1 MHRVADTKALRQ
13 LFDELASEYDQ
24 HIPFFATYGR
34 SLVAWCGLQPGQRV
48 LDIAAGRGAITVAAA
63 QAVGPHGAVVAV
75 DNAPNMLSALAA
87 DHGDLP
93 QIETRL
99 MDARHLAFPGAS
111 FDAVTCGF
119 AFHIIDDPEQ
129 AIAESYRVLR
139 PGGLLAFS
147 TPPAGWPAQGEDE
160 EPGRQEDNP
169 WSFYG
174 ELMQD
179 MIGRSSKTK
188 KPGPSASPPRP
199 LPRICAEAGFT
210 GIEQRSERAAFAM
223 RDPQHYWDFS
233 MSHGFRGTV
242 DSLGPELAGEFRT
255 RLFAELER
263 MHANGGITLD
273 NMAAVFYR
281 MRKA

>member
-1 MHRVADTKALRQ
+1 MHPVTDTKSLQ
-13 LFDELASEYDQ
+13 HLFDELASEYDQ

-48 LDIAAGRGAITVAAA
+48 LDIAAGRGAVAGPAA
-63 QAVGPHGAVVAV
+63 LAVGPRGEVVAI
-75 DNAPNMLSALAA
+75 DNAPGMLRALSA
-87 DHGDLP
+87 DHRDFP
-93 QIETRL
+93 QLTTRV
-99 MDARHLAFPGAS
+99 MDAHELDFPDAR

-119 AFHIIDDPEQ
+119 AFHFLDDPEQ
-129 AIAESYRVLR
+129 AIAEAHRVLR

-147 TPPAGWPAQGEDE
+147 TPPAGPAQGEDE
-160 EPGRQEDNP
+160 EPGRQEDDP
-169 WSFYG
+169 WGFYG

-179 MIGRSSKTK
+179 MTERLSKTK
-188 KPGPSASPPRP
+188 KPDPFTRPPRP
-199 LPRICAEAGFT
+199 LPQICAAAGFT
-210 GIEQRSERAAFAM
+210 GIEQRGERATFAM

-233 MSHGFRGTV
+233 MSHGFRGWV

-255 RLFAELER
+255 RLFAGLER

-273 NMAAVFYR
+273 NMAATFYR

>member
-1 MHRVADTKALRQ
+1 MHPVTDTKALQQ

-63 QAVGPHGAVVAV
+63 QAVGPRGAVVAV

-93 QIETRL
+93 QLETHL
-99 MDARHLAFPGAS
+99 MDARHLAFPDAS

-119 AFHIIDDPEQ
+119 AFHIMDDPEQ
-129 AIAESYRVLR
+129 AIAEAHRALR

-147 TPPAGWPAQGEDE
+147 TPPAGPAQGEDE
-160 EPGRQEDNP
+160 EPGRQEDDR
-169 WSFYG
+169 WGFYG

-179 MIGRSSKTK
+179 MTERLSKTK
-188 KPGPSASPPRP
+188 KPDPFTRPPRP
-199 LPRICAEAGFT
+199 LPQICAEAGFT
-210 GIEQRSERAAFAM
+210 GIEQRSERATFAM

-233 MSHGFRGTV
+233 MSHGFRGWV
-242 DSLGPELAGEFRT
+242 DSLGPELAEEFRT
-255 RLFAELER
+255 RLFAGLER

-273 NMAAVFYR
+273 NMAATFYR